1 MQRNLI
7 AFFLTLIAGTILGAV
22 GPQPLRC
29 QSVALATEDL
39 VQRADVIIIG
49 KVTAMNSEWSRDRSR
64 ILTRVTIS
72 VDQHIKGE
80 ASENSVTI
88 IVPGGEV
95 DGIGEVY
102 SHFARF
108 KADEHV
114 VVFAAR
120 DRRGQLQVVG
130 GDEGKATVRR
140 EEDTGRQVVSDNES
154 LQMFTAK
161 LKRIVQE
168 QAVQH

>member
-7 AFFLTLIAGTILGAV
+7 AFFFILLAGTILGAV
-22 GPQPLRC
+22 VPQRLLC
-29 QSVALATEDL
+29 QSVALTTEDL

-49 KVTAMNSEWSRDRSR
+49 KVTAMNPEWSRDRSR
-64 ILTRVTIS
+64 ILTRVTIA

-80 ASENSVTI
+80 ASENSVTVTI
-88 IVPGGEV
+88 PGGEV

-108 KADEHV
+108 KLDEQV
-114 VVFAAR
+114 VVFAAA
-120 DRRGQLQVVG
+120 DRQGQLQVVG

-140 EEDTGRQVVSDNES
+140 EQVTGRQLVSDNES

-161 LKRIVQE
+161 LKRIVEE
-168 QAVQH
+168 QAAQH